1 MTFRNEEH
9 QRFYE
14 AARFKHEG
22 DRERLAL
29 MYLLGLDDN
38 SRAHWRDCYDEE
50 RGLIKPNCLRCGW
63 QTGGSRRAVM
73 LGFALFRGS
82 DIDIVD
88 VMSNAEYY
96 TYFVAALDLRFGHSR
111 PDARP
116 TRKEST
122 GRPVLY
128 TDETR
133 QQVKNRHAAGLSIRK
148 IAAELGMSPTTV
160 AKLLHE

>member
-1 MTFRNEEH
+1 MRITIKGNATAEN
-9 QRFYE
+9 
-14 AARFKHEG
+14 FKE
-22 DRERLAL
+22 
-29 MYLLGLDDN
+29 
-38 SRAHWRDCYDEE
+38 
-50 RGLIKPNCLRCGW
+50 
-63 QTGGSRRAVM
+63 
-73 LGFALFRGS
+73 
-82 DIDIVD
+82 IVD
-88 VMSNAEYY
+88 SLN
-96 TYFVAALDLRFGHSR
+96 FVAALDLRFGHSR

>member
-96 TYFVAALDLRFGHSR
+96 PYFVTALDIRFDHSR
-111 PDARP
+111 ADARP
-116 TRKEST
+116 ARKEST
-122 GRPVLY
+122 GRPAIY
-128 TDETR
+128 TDDTR
-133 QQVKNRHAAGLSIRK
+133 QEVKHRHAAGQSIRR
-148 IAAELGMSPTTV
+148 IAIELGMSPTTA

>member
-50 RGLIKPNCLRCGW
+50 RGLIKPNCLRQAAAAARSCSD
-63 QTGGSRRAVM
+63 SRS
-73 LGFALFRGS
+73 FA
-82 DIDIVD
+82 
-88 VMSNAEYY
+88 
-96 TYFVAALDLRFGHSR
+96 
-111 PDARP
+111 AR
-116 TRKEST
+116 TST
-122 GRPVLY
+122 
-128 TDETR
+128 
-133 QQVKNRHAAGLSIRK
+133 S
-148 IAAELGMSPTTV
+148 
-160 AKLLHE
+160 

>member
-50 RGLIKPNCLRCGW
+50 RGLLTLP
-63 QTGGSRRAVM
+63 
-73 LGFALFRGS
+73 
-82 DIDIVD
+82 
-88 VMSNAEYY
+88 
-96 TYFVAALDLRFGHSR
+96 
-111 PDARP
+111 
-116 TRKEST
+116 
-122 GRPVLY
+122 
-128 TDETR
+128 
-133 QQVKNRHAAGLSIRK
+133 HA
-148 IAAELGMSPTTV
+148 
-160 AKLLHE
+160 

>member
-1 MTFRNEEH
+1 MPKNA
-9 QRFYE
+9 YS
-14 AARFKHEG
+14 
-22 DRERLAL
+22 
-29 MYLLGLDDN
+29 N
-38 SRAHWRDCYDEE
+38 
-50 RGLIKPNCLRCGW
+50 P
-63 QTGGSRRAVM
+63 
-73 LGFALFRGS
+73 RGS

-96 TYFVAALDLRFGHSR
+96 PYFVAALDLRFGHSR

-133 QQVKNRHAAGLSIRK
+133 QQVKNRHAAGISIRK